1 VNGHGSGVLFL
12 IKARGAGAQTPVR
25 VAYEVTSTANAA
37 CSASVRILIRSPN
50 ARTIERMS
58 DNEVTTIQIIKGQD
72 AGGARRAGL
81 STAQRTGQACV
92 VCQGTED
99 LNQHIGWVDG
109 VSVKVHSWHLENYRL
124 GETLPP
130 PTTAS

>member
-1 VNGHGSGVLFL
+1 MRKH
-12 IKARGAGAQTPVR
+12 PVR
-25 VAYEVTSTANAA
+25 AAYEVTSTANAA